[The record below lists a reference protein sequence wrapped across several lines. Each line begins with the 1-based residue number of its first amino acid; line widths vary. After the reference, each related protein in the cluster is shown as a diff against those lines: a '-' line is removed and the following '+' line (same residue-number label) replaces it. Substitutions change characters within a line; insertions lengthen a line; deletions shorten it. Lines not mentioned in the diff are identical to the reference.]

1 MLSERLRALLSGFM
15 LSVGRS
21 LGRTGLSPN
30 VFTVIGF
37 VAVSLNAVLIALG
50 YLPLAGVL
58 LALGLLLDAL
68 DGAVAR
74 ATNQSSKFGMFLDA
88 TLDRWSE
95 VAIFFGL
102 GVYMQR
108 SGSPVDLALVYWAIC
123 GSLLVSYTRARAET
137 VGVQCREGIFTRF
150 ERMLV
155 IILGLLFNQLT
166 LAVGAI
172 AILATLTAAQR
183 LLYVWQQM
191 KAAPRV

>member
-1 MLSERLRALLSGFM
+1 MLSERLRALLSGLM
-15 LSVGRS
+15 LSVGRI

-58 LALGLLLDAL
+58 LAAALLLDAL

-102 GVYMQR
+102 GVFMQR
-108 SGSPVDLALVYWAIC
+108 TGSPLDAALVYWAIC

-137 VGVQCREGIFTRF
+137 VGVLCKEGLFTRF

-183 LLYVWQQM
+183 LHYVWQQM
-191 KAAPRV
+191 KAAPRS

>member
-1 MLSERLRALLSGFM
+1 MLSERLRALLSGLM
-15 LSVGRS
+15 LSVGRV

-58 LALGLLLDAL
+58 LAAGLLLDAL

-102 GVYMQR
+102 GVFMQR
-108 SGSPVDLALVYWAIC
+108 TGSPLDMALVYWAIC

-137 VGVQCREGIFTRF
+137 VGVLCKEGLFTRF

-172 AILATLTAAQR
+172 AILATITAAQ
-183 LLYVWQQM
+183 QM
-191 KAAPRV
+191 RAAPRT

>member
-1 MLSERLRALLSGFM
+1 MLSERLRALLSGSM
-15 LSVGRS
+15 LRVGKT

-37 VAVSLNAVLIALG
+37 VAVSLDAVLIGLG
-50 YLPLAGVL
+50 YLPLAGIV
-58 LALGLLLDAL
+58 LALSLLLDAL

-74 ATNQSSKFGMFLDA
+74 ATNQSSRFGAFLDS

-102 GVYMQR
+102 AVAMQR
-108 SGSPVDLALVYWAIC
+108 SGSQLDLVLVYWAIC
-123 GSLLVSYTRARAET
+123 GSLLVSYTRARAEAA
-137 VGVQCREGIFTRF
+137 GVQCKEGFFTRF

-155 IILGLLFNQLT
+155 IIAGLLLNQLT

-172 AILATLTAAQR
+172 ALLASFTAAQR

-191 KAAPRV
+191 KRNPGA